1 MPPVD
6 SQAMYVPGRPALSA
20 KRWHSVSPPSM
31 PPSMPGTTVLE
42 VTNMYACGP
51 NVAEIA
57 TALVRGNVH
66 VGSVPRQG
74 PLVQPAKLLP
84 GAAVAI
90 SVKLVVAACERSGQL
105 PLQVMDPSS
114 AASVPAWPA
123 TPSTVSEMGTMGNVN
138 VAVTERG

>member
-1 MPPVD
+1 
-6 SQAMYVPGRPALSA
+6 
-20 KRWHSVSPPSM
+20 
-31 PPSMPGTTVLE
+31 VLE

-74 PLVQPAKLLP
+74 PLVQAAKVLPP

-90 SVKLVVAACERSGQL
+90 SVKLVVAACERSGQR

-123 TPSTVSEMGTMGNVN
+123 TPSTVSDMGIMRTVN